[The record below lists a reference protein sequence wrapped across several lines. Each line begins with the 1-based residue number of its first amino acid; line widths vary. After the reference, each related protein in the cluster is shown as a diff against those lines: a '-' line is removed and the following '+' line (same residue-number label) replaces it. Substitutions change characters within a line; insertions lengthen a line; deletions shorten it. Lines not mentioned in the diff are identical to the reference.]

1 MQLRRRKNPP
11 PRRIRRPSRLP
22 AKPGPLIRSN
32 SNPTPPPLTA
42 LPKPPTPPTL
52 PMLLTPAKNRAAPI
66 PDSPRRRKSTNSSR
80 SSSANHYPTI
90 IIFDVD
96 GVLVNT
102 RGSYQLTTLQTVK
115 FFTKKSV
122 TLRELHSWKNRPGFN
137 DDWKLSTTWV
147 KDLGANFTYDEIKRK
162 FQQIYWGENNQ
173 GNVRKEKWLLRKST
187 LERLAQKSELAIFTG
202 RNWHEL
208 NYTLDRNKVR
218 RSFKTIIT
226 VEEVANPK
234 PSPDGL
240 IKILHGRPPH
250 QALYVGDNVDD
261 ALAAQAAQV
270 PFLAILPKTGEERRQ
285 RSTRL
290 RELGALD

>member
-1 MQLRRRKNPP
+1 
-11 PRRIRRPSRLP
+11 
-22 AKPGPLIRSN
+22 
-32 SNPTPPPLTA
+32 
-42 LPKPPTPPTL
+42 
-52 PMLLTPAKNRAAPI
+52 MLLTPAKNRAAPI

-80 SSSANHYPTI
+80 SSSANHYPTV

-115 FFTKKSV
+115 FFTKQNV
-122 TLRELHSWKNRPGFN
+122 TLRELHAWKNRPGFN
-137 DDWKLSTTWV
+137 DDWKLSTAWV
-147 KDLGANFTYDEIKRK
+147 NELGHNFAYDEVKKK
-162 FQQIYWGENNQ
+162 FQEIYWGENNR
-173 GNVRKEKWLLRKST
+173 GNVRKEKWLLRKPT
-187 LERLAQKSELAIFTG
+187 LARLAQKSELAIFTG

-208 NYTLDRNKVR
+208 DYTLDRNGVR

-234 PSPDGL
+234 PAPDGL
-240 IKILHGRPPH
+240 IKILNGRAPSS
-250 QALYVGDNVDD
+250 ALYVGDNIDD
-261 ALAAQAAQV
+261 ALAAQSAQV

-290 RELGALD
+290 RELGALDILSDISQLEPWLRSPKIP

>member
-1 MQLRRRKNPP
+1 V
-11 PRRIRRPSRLP
+11 
-22 AKPGPLIRSN
+22 
-32 SNPTPPPLTA
+32 
-42 LPKPPTPPTL
+42 
-52 PMLLTPAKNRAAPI
+52 
-66 PDSPRRRKSTNSSR
+66 
-80 SSSANHYPTI
+80 

-147 KDLGANFTYDEIKRK
+147 NDLGANFTYDEIKRK
-162 FQQIYWGENNQ
+162 FQQIYWGEDNQ

-261 ALAAQAAQV
+261 ALAAQSAQV

-290 RELGALD
+290 RELGALDILNDISQLEAWLRKPRTT

>member
-1 MQLRRRKNPP
+1 MPQ
-11 PRRIRRPSRLP
+11 RP
-22 AKPGPLIRSN
+22 
-32 SNPTPPPLTA
+32 T
-42 LPKPPTPPTL
+42 TL
-52 PMLLTPAKNRAAPI
+52 PTPAKNRAAPI
-66 PDSPRRRKSTNSSR
+66 PDSPRRRKSTTSSR
-80 SSSANHYPTI
+80 GQLANPYPSV

-122 TLRELHSWKNRPGFN
+122 TLRELHAWKNRPGFN
-137 DDWKLSTTWV
+137 DDWKLSTAWV
-147 KDLGANFTYDEIKRK
+147 NDLGTKFSYDEIKKK
-162 FQQIYWGENNQ
+162 FQEIYWGENNH
-173 GNVRKEKWLLRKST
+173 GNVRKEKWLLRKPT
-187 LERLAQKSELAIFTG
+187 LARLAQESELAIFTG

-208 NYTLDRNKVR
+208 NYTLDRNGVR

-234 PSPDGL
+234 PAPDGL
-240 IKILHGRPPH
+240 IKILNGRAPN
-250 QALYVGDNVDD
+250 QALYVGDNIDD
-261 ALAAQAAQV
+261 ALAARSAQI

-290 RELGALD
+290 RELGALHILSDISQLEAWLRNPRTR